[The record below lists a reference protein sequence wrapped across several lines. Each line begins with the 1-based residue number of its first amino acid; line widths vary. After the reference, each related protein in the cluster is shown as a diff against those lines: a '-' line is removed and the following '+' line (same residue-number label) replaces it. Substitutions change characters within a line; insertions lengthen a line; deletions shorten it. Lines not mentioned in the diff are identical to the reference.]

1 MSLAWRRMK
10 NIDRRWIIGVFVVVA
25 GLIVLAVGFVIGRS
39 VSGSEF
45 AIEGDS
51 IVSEGTTSTVSA
63 SPVGDPTSATIP
75 PQEVPSGSIPE
86 YGTGEER
93 DGLVTALAEAGIAG
107 GARDAILVTA
117 DEVCFHLAQLEAQG
131 RSPAFAVRVVWNE
144 SLAEL
149 RSADIAAF
157 AAVFAAAPSFL
168 CPDSVGYANDVAYWL
183 GY

>member
-1 MSLAWRRMK
+1 MK

-51 IVSEGTTSTVSA
+51 IVGEG

-86 YGTGEER
+86 YGTDEER
-93 DGLVTALAEAGIAG
+93 DSLVTALAEAGIAG

-157 AAVFAAAPSFL
+157 AAVFTAAPLFL

>member
-1 MSLAWRRMK
+1 MK
-10 NIDRRWIIGVFVVVA
+10 DIDRRWIIGVSVVVA
-25 GLIVLAVGFVIGRS
+25 GLIVFAVGFVFGRS
-39 VSGSEF
+39 VSGSEL
-45 AIEGDS
+45 AIEGDA
-51 IVSEGTTSTVSA
+51 IVSEGTTSTLSA

-75 PQEVPSGSIPE
+75 PQGVPAGSIPE
-86 YGTGEER
+86 YGAVEER
-93 DGLVTALAEAGIAG
+93 DGLVTALAEAGMAG

-149 RSADIAAF
+149 RSTDLAAF